1 MNTLY
6 PIHDAGSAPAE
17 SRAALEATAVRLGK
31 IPNLLGTMAAVPQ
44 LVNTFLQL
52 TQAAETLTLPA
63 LEREVVALVAGVE
76 VGCRHCIAM
85 HTGVLK
91 RLGAPQSLIAA
102 IRAGSPLG
110 DLRLAAL
117 RDFTRQVIV
126 ERGAVSDDVQSAF
139 FAAGFTPVNGL
150 EVVFLVSALSMSMY
164 ASRLAGVPLDDALKA
179 LAS

>member
-6 PIHDAGSAPAE
+6 PIHEVESAPAE
-17 SRAALEATAVRLGK
+17 SGPALEATAVRLGR

-44 LVNTFLQL
+44 LINSFLQL
-52 TQAAETLTLPA
+52 TQTAETLTLPA

-76 VGCRHCIAM
+76 VGCRHCIAI
-85 HTGVLK
+85 HTGALRK
-91 RLGAPQSLIAA
+91 LGTPQSLIVA
-102 IRAGSPLG
+102 IRAGRPLD

-117 RDFTRQVIV
+117 RSFTTQVIV
-126 ERGAVSDDVQSAF
+126 ERGAVGDDIQSAF

-150 EVVFLVSALSMSMY
+150 EIVFLVSALSMSMY
-164 ASRLAGVPLDDALKA
+164 SSRLAGVPLDNPLKA